1 MKSDFSPS
9 RRTWNVIMTAVV
21 WAAAVLV
28 IALTVGVIGLVLVRG
43 IPHISWEFLSTT
55 ASVLKGT
62 DGILPAILNTFYV
75 ILLTLLI
82 VLPLDVGEQ
91 EITALIGPSGCGK
104 STFLKTLNRMNDLV
118 PNVRI
123 EGDVRLRGE
132 DIFSKEMQLTDL
144 RRRVGMVFQKA
155 NPFPM
160 SIYDNITYGPRLHG
174 VRNKAELDEL
184 VESSLRGAA
193 LWDEVKDRLK
203 KSALGLSGGQQQRL
217 CIARALAVKP
227 EVLLMDEPTSA
238 LDPGSTMKVE
248 ELMSELKKNYTVVI
262 VTHNMQQA
270 ARISDRTAFFLL
282 GELVECGPTSE
293 IFSTPKD
300 KRTEDYI
307 SGRFG

>member
-1 MKSDFSPS
+1 MDNNMPVISAKNLNLWYGDFK
-9 RRTWNVIMTAVV
+9 A
-21 WAAAVLV
+21 
-28 IALTVGVIGLVLVRG
+28 
-43 IPHISWEFLSTT
+43 
-55 ASVLKGT
+55 LKG
-62 DGILPAILNTFYV
+62 IS
-75 ILLTLLI
+75 
-82 VLPLDVGEQ
+82 LDVGEQ

-160 SIYDNITYGPRLHG
+160 SIYDNITYGPKLHG

-203 KSALGLSGGQQQRL
+203 KQLAGGLP
-217 CIARALAVKP
+217 VD
-227 EVLLMDEPTSA
+227 V
-238 LDPGSTMKVE
+238 
-248 ELMSELKKNYTVVI
+248 
-262 VTHNMQQA
+262 
-270 ARISDRTAFFLL
+270 FLL
-282 GELVECGPTSE
+282 DVVVSVAADE
-293 IFSTPKD
+293 IQ
-300 KRTEDYI
+300 TEDHGVEGQGNA
-307 SGRFG
+307 GRGRDGVDFAGIEKQDIAGRNRECPAVDVGSSVSFREKKQLIFFVPVGSHALRTGRV

>member
-1 MKSDFSPS
+1 MDNNMPVISAKNLNLWYGDFK
-9 RRTWNVIMTAVV
+9 A
-21 WAAAVLV
+21 
-28 IALTVGVIGLVLVRG
+28 
-43 IPHISWEFLSTT
+43 
-55 ASVLKGT
+55 LKG
-62 DGILPAILNTFYV
+62 IS
-75 ILLTLLI
+75 
-82 VLPLDVGEQ
+82 LDVGER

-227 EVLLMDEPTSA
+227 DVLLMDESTSA
-238 LDPGSTMKVE
+238 LDPISTSKIE
-248 ELMSELKKNYTVVI
+248 DLAADLKKDYTI
-262 VTHNMQQA
+262 IMVTHNMQQA
-270 ARISDRTAFFLL
+270 ARISDKTAFFLL
-282 GELVECGPTSE
+282 GELIEYGDTE
-293 IFSTPKD
+293 QMFSMPQNK
-300 KRTEDYI
+300 KTEDYI
-307 SGRFG
+307 TGRFG

>member
-1 MKSDFSPS
+1 MEPILEAKSLNL
-9 RRTWNVIMTAVV
+9 WYGQNH
-21 WAAAVLV
+21 
-28 IALTVGVIGLVLVRG
+28 ALHDVSVA
-43 IPHISWEFLSTT
+43 IPER
-55 ASVLKGT
+55 
-62 DGILPAILNTFYV
+62 
-75 ILLTLLI
+75 
-82 VLPLDVGEQ
+82 Q
-91 EITALIGPSGCGK
+91 ITAFIGPSGCGK
-104 STFLKTLNRMNDLV
+104 STFLRTLNRMNDLIPSV
-118 PNVRI
+118 KIQGQVDFHGKNIYDAGVDPTLLRKRI
-123 EGDVRLRGE
+123 
-132 DIFSKEMQLTDL
+132 
-144 RRRVGMVFQKA
+144 GMVFQKA

-184 VESSLRGAA
+184 VESSLKGAA
-193 LWDEVKDRLK
+193 LWNEVKDRLK

-282 GELVECGPTSE
+282 GELVEAGPTAQ
-293 IFSTPKD
+293 IFSTPQD